1 MSPRSSA
8 EKKKKKKKKRQRK
21 ENEIACRWRDVK
33 DEKKIDRQEVL
44 HSHKLHCSLEA
55 EMRR

>member
-8 EKKKKKKKKRQRK
+8 EKKKKRQRK